1 MRARAP
7 GITTALLAVA
17 ALCAS
22 CARARQIGYER
33 VEQPTAVD
41 APASAAAGPSG
52 SASARSSVRTNDP
65 WPLVAAVTVLT
76 SLALATIVV
85 VVYLLLARK
94 VEQHS
99 YLREKPIYVLRERI
113 RAARRAAGGAVP
125 RPPAQPEQNPDARS
139 PH

>member
-1 MRARAP
+1 MHARAP
-7 GITTALLAVA
+7 GIPTALLALA
-17 ALCAS
+17 TLCAG
-22 CARARQIGYER
+22 CARAHQIGYER
-33 VEQPTAVD
+33 IDAPTAVD

-76 SLALATIVV
+76 SLALAAIVV

-94 VEQHS
+94 VERHS

-113 RAARRAAGGAVP
+113 RAARRAAAGAVP
-125 RPPAQPEQNPDARS
+125 TSHPQPELNPDTR
-139 PH
+139 PRD